1 MKSAQVRRLQ
11 RNIAKGERTVTPEDL
26 RVNAGWSVKPEYK
39 EYIRQQAEKQNLS
52 ASRYVE
58 NLIVADMEM
67 KSMLENPE
75 VQEALKSGYKDM
87 MEVHTSKKPRSK
99 KT

>member
-1 MKSAQVRRLQ
+1 MIPLHMKSAQVKRLQ

-58 NLIVADMEM
+58 NLIAADREIR
-67 KSMLENPE
+67 SMSNEP
-75 VQEALKSGYKDM
+75 ARRTGK
-87 MEVHTSKKPRSK
+87 K